1 MFDDSNFASSYS
13 GVPFLQALSK
23 SFTFLLISDQTFR
36 SSFGLS
42 CKTEGSIPPL
52 SSALSFTRS
61 IKIASPRS

>member
-23 SFTFLLISDQTFR
+23 AFALALILDQIFR
-36 SSFGLS
+36 SSFGLF

-61 IKIASPRS
+61 MKIASPRS